1 MSPLMSLDA
10 VTVQVPLTGKA
21 EPPDAE
27 MPDGEMPDEKLP
39 DAKGVNLT
47 PRSEARAAAIWSKTV
62 MGRTAVIDGL
72 GCTLMCK
79 NM

>member
-10 VTVQVPLTGKA
+10 MMVQVPLTGMA
-21 EPPDAE
+21 ETPDAE
-27 MPDGEMPDEKLP
+27 MLDDKMPDS
-39 DAKGVNLT
+39 KGVNLT
-47 PRSEARAAAIWSKTV
+47 PRSEARVAAIWSKTV
-62 MGRTAVIDGL
+62 MGRTAVMDGL